1 MRHDP
6 EVQRAVSSFQ
16 LGLPRM
22 PVAGRSGELLGR
34 GTGSSLEF
42 QEYREYQPGDDI
54 RHVDWAAYAR
64 TDALMVRLYR
74 EEISPRMQV
83 LLDSSRSMT
92 TGDGAKSLVARRLA
106 AVFALL
112 SGQLGG
118 RPEIVPLDDQRPL
131 RRLNIEGLDVLAT
144 LPFTGVRTLPYLLA
158 DHVIPLG
165 RRSVRIVISDFLFP
179 HDPDL
184 LIKQL
189 ASEASVLWVVQ
200 VLTAWEADPPITGGR
215 KLIDVE
221 TTGEADLILDRKTV
235 VAYRERLKRLQ
246 DGLAV
251 NCRRAHARFVTLV
264 ADRGLLALCRDDLS
278 RVEMLRPA

>member
-22 PVAGRSGELLGR
+22 PVAGRTGELLGR
-34 GTGSSLEF
+34 STGSSLEF
-42 QEYREYQPGDDI
+42 QEYREYLPGDDI

-64 TDALMVRLYR
+64 SDALMVRLFR
-74 EEISPRMQV
+74 EEISPRLQV
-83 LLDSSRSMT
+83 LLDASRSMT
-92 TGDGAKSLVARRLA
+92 TGEDAKWRVAQRLA

-118 RPEIVPLDDQRPL
+118 RPEVIPLDDRRPL
-131 RRLNIEGLDVLAT
+131 HRLTIEGLDHLTNVPPDGT
-144 LPFTGVRTLPYLLA
+144 RTLPSLLA
-158 DHVIPLG
+158 DHAVALG

-179 HDPDL
+179 HNADL
-184 LIKQL
+184 LVKQL

-200 VLTAWEADPPITGGR
+200 VLTSWEANPDVSGGR

-221 TTGEADLILDRKTV
+221 TTGSADLILDKKTV
-235 VAYRERLKRLQ
+235 DAYRDRLKRLQ
-246 DGLAV
+246 EGLAL
-251 NCRRAHARFVTLV
+251 NCQRAHARFVTLV
-264 ADRGLLALCRDDLS
+264 AEKGLNALCRDELC
-278 RVEMLRPA
+278 RAEMLRPI